1 MERKIG
7 FAPIPRSGKERVLK
21 VELPPHKPG
30 GGNQFEPVIKVC
42 RPLPYH
48 LAMPPITGLA
58 GFEPTSDGVKVRCL
72 PLGYSPLI

>member
-21 VELPPHKPG
+21 VELLPHKPEAATG
-30 GGNQFEPVIKVC
+30 FEPVIKV
-42 RPLPYH
+42 LQTSAYH

-72 PLGYSPLI
+72 TAWL